1 MTFSMEP
8 LTFSQLVTLTMPDL
22 RHRPDLALE
31 AIEVCGDLA
40 PWLLRP
46 EVYACA
52 GLKWIRPEIPAKPG
66 NCWVLQVVSLG
77 DEGELAENSIFR
89 PAVILPL
96 IWRRGTEHDPRL
108 SAGGMELAD
117 LIVGYKLGAEDW
129 ALHLDL
135 EEVPEE
141 FRKISMKSAHWQ
153 SAWAALYAG
162 LDLAVNGFEPVSTVF
177 ASGAWLHGLL
187 DVAGL
192 KQKAAVVQEWCE
204 GKKWTLYTSNQRK
217 LPKMAGGS
225 VRSLELNR
233 DRKLALRCYLADLR
247 QKPGKEDDALFDA
260 YYLGL
265 VDAKQKDAFYMDTLL
280 PFLEEKHRRLQPE
293 FAQYCGQTLVEWA
306 CNGKERIGL
315 SVRLL
320 QPRRVILLA
329 SEDYEQEKDVT
340 ERFLRKNFPKVEIV
354 ADVPNVDLQE
364 DYRYP
369 DVAQYLSRRLEAY
382 VGEPMVLDV
391 TISDN
396 RKSLAMMDFRDR
408 HLEAKHQLLYWSS
421 RCDEAG
427 NLLPTTF
434 WAEFL

>member
-1 MTFSMEP
+1 
-8 LTFSQLVTLTMPDL
+8 
-22 RHRPDLALE
+22 
-31 AIEVCGDLA
+31 
-40 PWLLRP
+40 
-46 EVYACA
+46 
-52 GLKWIRPEIPAKPG
+52 
-66 NCWVLQVVSLG
+66 
-77 DEGELAENSIFR
+77 
-89 PAVILPL
+89 
-96 IWRRGTEHDPRL
+96 
-108 SAGGMELAD
+108 MELAD
-117 LIVGYKLGAEDW
+117 LIVGYKLGADDW

-162 LDLAVNGFEPVSTVF
+162 LDLAVNGFEPVNTVF
-177 ASGAWLHGLL
+177 ASGAWLHGLH
-187 DVAGL
+187 DVVGL

-204 GKKWTLYTSNQRK
+204 GEKWTLYTSNQRK
-217 LPKMAGGS
+217 LPKMAGGT

-247 QKPGKEDDALFDA
+247 QKPGKEDDTLFDA
-260 YYLGL
+260 YYQGL
-265 VDAKQKDAFYMDTLL
+265 VDAKQEDAFYMDTLL

-320 QPRRVILLA
+320 RPRRVVLLA

-340 ERFLRKNFPKVEIV
+340 ERFLRKNFPKIEIV
-354 ADVPNVDLQE
+354 ADVPGVDLQE

-369 DVAQYLSRRLEAY
+369 DVAQYLSQRLNAY

-434 WAEFL
+434 LAEFL